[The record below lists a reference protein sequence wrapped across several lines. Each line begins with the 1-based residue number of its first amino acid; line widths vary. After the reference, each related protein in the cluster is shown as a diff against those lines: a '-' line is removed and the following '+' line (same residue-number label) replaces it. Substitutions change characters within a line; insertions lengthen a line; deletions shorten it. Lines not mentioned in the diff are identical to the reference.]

1 MHGNEYVFRKYVRR
15 PIKLPGI
22 LSNESGAYIVKTQTV
37 DLSEGGA
44 KLKIDRA
51 VVLPSYFWLSLSDK
65 GDVRRICELVWRT
78 ASTVGVRFIN
88 ARQLKLHKMYNAPH
102 EKVS

>member
-1 MHGNEYVFRKYVRR
+1 MLGHEYKFRKYVRR
-15 PIKLPGI
+15 EIKLPGV

-51 VVLPSYFWLSLSDK
+51 VVLPSYF
-65 GDVRRICELVWRT
+65 
-78 ASTVGVRFIN
+78 
-88 ARQLKLHKMYNAPH
+88 
-102 EKVS
+102 